1 MDVCPSW
8 APFACDKPCR
18 TSHAALIFTYTVPLP
33 PQVTM
38 GAEQS
43 TEADT
48 ESATADTSAT
58 GTCPPHTATEES
70 LLTEAPIEG
79 KESESDAAFTV
90 PRLGPKNDDLVQTKN
105 VDTGTAPI
113 DDAECSKKPGSSSFR
128 AFERLKHP
136 LSWRPLGWMS
146 GRSESS
152 GTSDANSTS
161 SRPSARFTKRNATG
175 NDPKHVFEGLE
186 GLSLMVALNDIRQLK
201 KLVAASNLDVNKRDA
216 DGDRVPL
223 HWAAAR
229 GRTRCLCLLL
239 ESGADTSVLDSHGNT
254 PARLAQQCEED
265 VAYSMLMNGLALS
278 DPKSSSAMSNLPLL
292 SQHAS
297 RNETKKLEA
306 CLRRGDATADPNQRD
321 PDDDR
326 YPLHWA
332 AARGFLKSVEILL
345 KAGAEIGAID
355 SHGQTAA
362 GLAFSLNQH
371 EVHKRLMNALAERTT
386 QRAVGFSDAATYA
399 QPIAADVTQV
409 V

>member
-113 DDAECSKKPGSSSFR
+113 DDAECS
-128 AFERLKHP
+128 
-136 LSWRPLGWMS
+136 S